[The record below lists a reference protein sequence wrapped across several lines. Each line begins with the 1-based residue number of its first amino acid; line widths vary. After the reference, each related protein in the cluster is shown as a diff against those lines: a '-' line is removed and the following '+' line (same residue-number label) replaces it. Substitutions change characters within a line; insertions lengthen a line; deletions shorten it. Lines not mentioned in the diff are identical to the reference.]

1 MQINNMS
8 NNDTNFKRLY
18 MPKTKGVLSLKNTYN
33 SVLFD
38 WVREPLEEMAQDV
51 DIYVRPRGL
60 FNRSFDIKVGRVEK
74 SPLKRFFGFI
84 GETINKKL
92 KEKDKV
98 NFNGTLAELILS
110 KTKEAKEEFIG
121 FQDYLT
127 KS

>member
-8 NNDTNFKRLY
+8 NNNTNFKRLY

-60 FNRSFDIKVGRVEK
+60 FNRSFDIKVGQVVK
-74 SPLKRFFGFI
+74 SPIRRFFGFI

-92 KEKDKV
+92 NHNDKME
-98 NFNGTLAELILS
+98 FNGTMAEMILE

-121 FQDYLT
+121 FRDYLT